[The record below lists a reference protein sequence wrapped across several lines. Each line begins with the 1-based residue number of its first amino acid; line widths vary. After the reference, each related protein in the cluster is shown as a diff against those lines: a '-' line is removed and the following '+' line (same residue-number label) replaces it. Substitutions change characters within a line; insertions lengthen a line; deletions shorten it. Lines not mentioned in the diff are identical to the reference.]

1 MAQLVKKK
9 SACSGGNHLQHRRP
23 GLISGSGRSPEE
35 GNGNPLQYSCLGNS
49 MDRGAWHATI
59 HGVARVGQDLEVETP
74 PILSNIVHVVAT
86 SLWLQLEIFFIH
98 FLWLSSTPL

>member
-1 MAQLVKKK
+1 MA
-9 SACSGGNHLQHRRP
+9 
-23 GLISGSGRSPEE
+23 
-35 GNGNPLQYSCLGNS
+35 
-49 MDRGAWHATI
+49 RGAWHATI
-59 HGVARVGQDLEVETP
+59 HGVARVGQDLEVET